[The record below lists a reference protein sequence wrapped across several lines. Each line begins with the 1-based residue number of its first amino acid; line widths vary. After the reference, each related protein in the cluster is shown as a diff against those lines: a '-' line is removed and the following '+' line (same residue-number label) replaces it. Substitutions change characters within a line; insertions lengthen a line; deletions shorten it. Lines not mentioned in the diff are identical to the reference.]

1 MSWPD
6 QDGPLAYLQSTEEVL
21 RPEQSE
27 TGFPSSGVLEQFGG
41 IELKSHRR
49 ARCRKL
55 SPAHGQRHGIRIA
68 AKPVS
73 LRTVW
78 DREHRGCARPLSTG
92 NTQLLHQ
99 VPFGD
104 DPVLFRP
111 SGSTARSSR
120 VWTPHSALG
129 NTNMLYFLLDLHR
142 VRLNPR
148 ATQDYSIQG
157 RAGLRISGSVCH
169 FCCRHGL

>member
-1 MSWPD
+1 
-6 QDGPLAYLQSTEEVL
+6 LAYLQSTEEVL

-27 TGFPSSGVLEQFGG
+27 TGFPSSEVLELFGE
-41 IELKSHRR
+41 IELKSQSKR

-55 SPAHGQRHGIRIA
+55 SPAHGQRHGIRITA
-68 AKPVS
+68 EPVS
-73 LRTVW
+73 MRPVR
-78 DREHRGCARPLSTG
+78 DREYRGCARPLSTG
-92 NTQLLHQ
+92 HTHVLDQ

-129 NTNMLYFLLDLHR
+129 NTNMLYPFL
-142 VRLNPR
+142 
-148 ATQDYSIQG
+148 
-157 RAGLRISGSVCH
+157 GLRRS
-169 FCCRHGL
+169 CRHSRSFQVRYKLGKHCRYSFASRFRVHWWDAPEF